1 MQKSADWMPCHDL
14 RCGWHG
20 AQSTSD
26 PSPLDTPESVVS
38 IGAGTS
44 GAKSGNGVCAGGL
57 LENAGETEIDGC
69 VSRDSSVTSP
79 ILVTYQH
86 NIPHTS
92 LDTGGGGNVGST
104 DLLHLRPRELRRSS
118 STLALS
124 SKSVVVVSNGGG
136 PSPCPL
142 APCVPVVAGY
152 PCR

>member
-20 AQSTSD
+20 AQSTSG
-26 PSPLDTPESVVS
+26 PGPLDTPESVIS
-38 IGAGTS
+38 IGSGAS
-44 GAKSGNGVCAGGL
+44 GAKSGKDVRAGGL
-57 LENAGETEIDGC
+57 LENTGETKIDGF
-69 VSRDSSVTSP
+69 VLRDSSVTSP
-79 ILVTYQH
+79 IFVTSQH

-92 LDTGGGGNVGST
+92 LDTGGNGDGGPI

-124 SKSVVVVSNGGG
+124 SKSAAVVSNGGG

-142 APCVPVVAGY
+142 AVPVVAG
-152 PCR
+152 